1 MEKLPRR
8 TYTRPYMSHSSRK
21 NKTLVFILIFTTFS
35 EAYLTQMVKAQS
47 ENKKCK
53 ENNASDVIRCYTNPE
68 I

>member
-1 MEKLPRR
+1 
-8 TYTRPYMSHSSRK
+8 MSHSSRK